1 MTRGHAHTKDTQ
13 KFKNEFTSEK
23 LPSLKESS
31 LPTYLFFRSFSVK
44 LQGVVLG
51 SSISVSGRNVL
62 DREVAKDGETANM
75 PRPAVVE
82 AWGEHHKTIYGYI
95 WLVRRKW

>member
-1 MTRGHAHTKDTQ
+1 
-13 KFKNEFTSEK
+13 
-23 LPSLKESS
+23 
-31 LPTYLFFRSFSVK
+31 
-44 LQGVVLG
+44 
-51 SSISVSGRNVL
+51 VSGRNVL

-95 WLVRRKW
+95 WWVRRKW